1 MLTVAATWQLLDTAA
16 RRIRGGQE
24 GDTAGKTGSAW
35 SRCEGPCGESVPG
48 RWIKTPATPR
58 RLLEVRA
65 WGEPRPDHRL
75 VCRVAQLAKVRPV
88 NSTGTAELASST
100 QHAKRPKGKSPQTTR
115 QGTDA
120 AGRSVA
126 QPAAANRA
134 TLTAHVKLSF
144 VAALAILIRNAL
156 FFHNHH
162 ARGWERCAK
171 RTPLAFPWRIATR
184 ASIVWLF
191 FSLCIPCCR
200 ADLLEL
206 KTGARLRGTWL
217 NPSDP
222 PPDVYEFSTLQGAR
236 LRIARTQVVKVQRE
250 KPAAMKHDLSA
261 PRVEDTVDAHWK
273 LAEWCRTHD
282 LTQQRRAHL
291 ERILQLDPTH
301 LAARRGLGFGQL
313 NGEWVLP
320 DDVRRQRGFV
330 QHAGRWTLPQQVQLI
345 EEREAIQRAA
355 RQWRQR
361 IEQWRS
367 ELATERAADAYRE
380 LTAIRDPMAISGLAS
395 LLQTESDR
403 RVRLLYI
410 TILEQIQDPRSLT
423 ILLAFALRD
432 ADQEV
437 AHACLES
444 LVRRRG
450 PDLTPELVPLLRHA
464 DNRMVN
470 RAAWILGELGSEAAI
485 GPLVEALQTTH
496 QPTLNNGNSNTTYQ
510 FARGDA
516 SSPASAS
523 FVASSGPQTQS
534 VLLRNPAVLDALT
547 KLTKGVSFSF
557 DQRAWQRWFTLRDQQ
572 QGP

>member
-1 MLTVAATWQLLDTAA
+1 MSLRGPWTEALLAPRHPLA
-16 RRIRGGQE
+16 MRVSLE
-24 GDTAGKTGSAW
+24 
-35 SRCEGPCGESVPG
+35 
-48 RWIKTPATPR
+48 PA
-58 RLLEVRA
+58 VH
-65 WGEPRPDHRL
+65 HRL
-75 VCRVAQLAKVRPV
+75 VCREAWLSKVHAA
-88 NSTGTAELASST
+88 NLTGTVRLT
-100 QHAKRPKGKSPQTTR
+100 LSPQGELRLQVDPPRKTGKRADTADCGGTR
-115 QGTDA
+115 FSEVD
-120 AGRSVA
+120 RVA
-126 QPAAANRA
+126 HVSPPRAAASAISIRDDLFSDDHQDPGRQRFAERTGIAAPFRIVFRA
-134 TLTAHVKLSF
+134 L
-144 VAALAILIRNAL
+144 
-156 FFHNHH
+156 
-162 ARGWERCAK
+162 
-171 RTPLAFPWRIATR
+171 
-184 ASIVWLF
+184 IVWLL
-191 FSLCIPCCR
+191 FSFWIPCSR

-217 NPSDP
+217 NPSEP
-222 PPDVYEFSTLQGAR
+222 PPDGYEFSTLHGAR
-236 LRIARTQVVKVQRE
+236 LRIARTQVVKVHRE
-250 KPAAMKHDLSA
+250 KPAAMKHDQSA
-261 PRVEDTVDAHWK
+261 PRVADTVDAHWK

-282 LTQQRRAHL
+282 LTQRRRAHL
-291 ERILQLDPTH
+291 ERILELDPTH

-355 RQWRQR
+355 RQWRQK
-361 IEQWRS
+361 IEQWRR

-380 LTAIRDPMAISGLAS
+380 LTAIRDPMAISGLAA

-470 RAAWILGELGSEAAI
+470 RAAWLLGELGSEAAI
-485 GPLVEALQTTH
+485 GPLIEALQTTH
-496 QPTLNNGNSNTTYQ
+496 QPTLNNGTPNTTYQ

-516 SSPASAS
+516 SHPASASTAS
-523 FVASSGPQTQS
+523 FVASSGPQTPS
-534 VLLRNPAVLDALT
+534 LLLRNPAVLDALT

-557 DQRAWQRWFTLRDQQ
+557 DQRAWQRWFTLRNQQ
-572 QGP
+572 QRP